1 MKNYDEII
9 KEIDDIVNWWYKLE
23 KGYTNINH
31 LDDVL
36 RRLTALYYYFNDI
49 LSDSYKVYLMSYV
62 SRKVGYSKRVQSLI
76 ESGKTATSAKEE
88 AVNDEDLKDEA
99 EQESLYNM
107 LKLKGSAIAKIIDGL
122 RQKIS
127 NLKTEIN
134 ND

>member
-1 MKNYDEII
+1 MKDYDKII

-23 KGYTNINH
+23 KGYTNLNH